1 MSIKEPGIM
10 FDATNSWNGYNHQGK
25 IALWYAIGEIIK
37 LIDPSISAASNRQ
50 MLLDYFLEIE
60 YMEDFS
66 IGRKVSGSLR
76 YSSVHQV
83 KDREDTAIHT
93 YESALLGL
101 AKHLVDDPTIT
112 GAYLHLTSEID
123 LKGQSL
129 STHLTSMLKSPNH
142 LATMKSEILAKRN
155 EPEYRNSF
163 LISKRGRPKALKTE
177 LLHALSKAKPSDKKT
192 NRI

>member
-37 LIDPSISAASNRQ
+37 LIDPSISATLNRQ
-50 MLLDYFLEIE
+50 VLLDYFLEIE

-66 IGRKVSGSLR
+66 VGRKVSGSFQ

-83 KDREDTAIHT
+83 KDREDTTVHS

-101 AKHLVDDPTIT
+101 VKHLVDDPAIT
-112 GAYLHLTSEID
+112 GAYLHLTS
-123 LKGQSL
+123 
-129 STHLTSMLKSPNH
+129 
-142 LATMKSEILAKRN
+142 
-155 EPEYRNSF
+155 
-163 LISKRGRPKALKTE
+163 
-177 LLHALSKAKPSDKKT
+177 
-192 NRI
+192 